1 MKSEEENIKNE
12 KIEND
17 KSKNETTKNEN
28 TQNEATNNNGKEKD
42 KKEKTKKEKT
52 KKEKVK
58 KEKKTK
64 EEKKAEKEAKKQKK
78 KEKKEKKETSKFVQT
93 VKRKWLIDGSR
104 TLSLVLLILAAFL
117 GINTGMKV
125 WDLTP
130 IDLSQEKLY
139 TLTDESKER
148 VKNIDKDVHLYFVG
162 YTDDNADLTLAKQ
175 YKDANERIVAEAV
188 DSESRPDLVEKYGI
202 QDTGSSGIIVECGDR
217 SKVLTASDLVTYDS
231 TTYETI
237 SIAEEKL
244 TSAILSVTTD
254 DIPKVYFLEGYSD
267 FTLDY
272 NMYYLSVY
280 LENEVTEVD
289 TLNILSTGNVPDDC
303 DTLVITSPS
312 QDFSNEVKTAII
324 DYINRGGNI
333 LWLNAAMAVS
343 ADLPNVNE
351 VLALY
356 GVNPFDVGA
365 IRETDSSRMVVNSP
379 DLVIPSLG
387 YSKITEDIY
396 SDGIIFRYPT
406 KININEEGLEDL
418 KVVETDL
425 VTTSES
431 SYFRTDFNNS
441 SAAAAEGEETGSF
454 VVGAELEKTITEA
467 NEETGTSAV
476 TSTLIIFGEN
486 YFISDYPFT
495 QESQYSAIQVS
506 SYNKDLVLNSL
517 AYLSDRE
524 EDITARKSTGTVTY
538 TATEQQDTIV
548 RIIIFSVPAVIILA
562 GLIVWQKRRRK
573 K

>member
-1 MKSEEENIKNE
+1 MKSEKENINNE

-17 KSKNETTKNEN
+17 KNKNETTKNEN
-28 TQNEATNNNGKEKD
+28 AQNEVATNNEKEKD
-42 KKEKTKKEKT
+42 KKDKKD

-64 EEKKAEKEAKKQKK
+64 EEKKAEKKAKKEKR
-78 KEKKEKKETSKFVQT
+78 KEKKEKKETSKFVQAI
-93 VKRKWLIDGSR
+93 KRKWLIDGSR

-148 VKNIDKDVHLYFVG
+148 VKDIDKDVHLYFVG
-162 YTDDNADLTLAKQ
+162 YTEDNADLALAKQ
-175 YKDANERIVAEAV
+175 YKDVNERIVAEAV

-202 QDTGSSGIIVECGDR
+202 EDTGSSGIIIECGDR
-217 SKVLTASDLVTYDS
+217 SKVLTATDLVTYDT

-237 SIAEEKL
+237 SIAEERL
-244 TSAILSVTTD
+244 TSAIISVTTD

-272 NMYYLSVY
+272 NLYYLNVY
-280 LENEVTEVD
+280 LQNEITEVD
-289 TLNILSTGNVPDDC
+289 TLNILSTGNVPEDC

-312 QDFSNEVKTAII
+312 QDFNNEAKTAII

-333 LWLNAAMAVS
+333 LWLNAATAVS
-343 ADLPNVNE
+343 TDLPNVNE

-356 GVNPFDVGA
+356 GVNPFEMGV
-365 IRETDSSRMVVNSP
+365 IRETDSSRMVANSP
-379 DLVIPSLG
+379 DLVIPNLG
-387 YSKITEDIY
+387 YSDITEDIY
-396 SDGIIFRYPT
+396 SDGVILANPT

-425 VTTSES
+425 ATTSEGA
-431 SYFRTDFNNS
+431 YFRTNFNNS

-486 YFISDYPFT
+486 YFISDYPLT

-548 RIIIFSVPAVIILA
+548 RIIIFSVPAVVILA